1 MMSDEKKKV
10 IISGPLVPSTKDT
23 PIDIRTR
30 VNTIEDIPNIELP
43 FVGMMFYVINEGKH
57 YVVRTLKA
65 KDVNGISVE
74 NAVVDTY
81 SELDTQADLSNYATE
96 ELVEELIADL
106 READNEIMEMI
117 ENIQINSGVAG
128 ENGKSAYEIALD
140 NGFEGTEA
148 EWLNSLVG
156 PMGPQ
161 GEQGIQGEVG
171 PMGPQGEQ
179 GIQGEVGPMGPQGPA
194 GEKGED
200 GYTPVK
206 GVDYFTEEDLADLKI
221 DNSEEI
227 TLLREEVAMLRRE
240 LSGLTYGVEYEW
252 LYEVKQTEVGMEL
265 FNRDNAPK
273 LFEELD
279 AIEQNLADG
288 VIDEAEYEAWWNQFT
303 DEDNFRLYALRHSDD
318 HKIFNRYDALIP
330 YDGSVVQEQ
339 GEGLEN
345 WDVVP
350 TGEWTWAFDG
360 EVVSVN
366 LSSTSPVVFSLMKL
380 KK

>member
-1 MMSDEKKKV
+1 
-10 IISGPLVPSTKDT
+10 
-23 PIDIRTR
+23 
-30 VNTIEDIPNIELP
+30 
-43 FVGMMFYVINEGKH
+43 
-57 YVVRTLKA
+57 
-65 KDVNGISVE
+65 
-74 NAVVDTY
+74 
-81 SELDTQADLSNYATE
+81 
-96 ELVEELIADL
+96 
-106 READNEIMEMI
+106 
-117 ENIQINSGVAG
+117 
-128 ENGKSAYEIALD
+128 
-140 NGFEGTEA
+140 
-148 EWLNSLVG
+148 
-156 PMGPQ
+156 
-161 GEQGIQGEVG
+161 
-171 PMGPQGEQ
+171 MGPQGEQ

-206 GVDYFTEEDLADLKI
+206 GVDYFTEEDLANLKI